1 MSNPLIGNQSAN
13 TEQLPTP
20 PSSPRPQV
28 LGRVSILSVT
38 LYAEYS
44 YHQKSRI
51 LLERDYSLV
60 LSREQKRNTLQRSGR
75 ESSRLER
82 ELKKDL
88 IVKREFHPAILL
100 FLTLYLAAGLGV
112 PLLILSYA
120 TVSLLFDL
128 ENFLG
133 YLHASAKITLVT
145 SRIVPTLRRVPR
157 FEAPIHVP
165 RPRNPSPHPPP
176 PYVRGPRVILE
187 EESDESL
194 TDSS

>member
-1 MSNPLIGNQSAN
+1 
-13 TEQLPTP
+13 
-20 PSSPRPQV
+20 
-28 LGRVSILSVT
+28 VSILSIT

-44 YHQKSRI
+44 YHQKSLI

-60 LSREQKRNTLQRSGR
+60 LSREQKRNISQQSGR

-82 ELKKDL
+82 ESKKDL

-100 FLTLYLAAGLGV
+100 FLTLCLVVGLGV
-112 PLLILSYA
+112 PLLVLFYVTA
-120 TVSLLFDL
+120 SLLFGL
-128 ENFLG
+128 ESYLG
-133 YLHASAKITLVT
+133 YLHASAKISFVT

-165 RPRNPSPHPPP
+165 PTPRNPSPQPPP

-187 EESDESL
+187 EETDESVS
-194 TDSS
+194 DSN

>member
-1 MSNPLIGNQSAN
+1 M
-13 TEQLPTP
+13 
-20 PSSPRPQV
+20 
-28 LGRVSILSVT
+28 

-60 LSREQKRNTLQRSGR
+60 LSREQKRNTLQRYGR

-100 FLTLYLAAGLGV
+100 FLTLCLAAGLGV
-112 PLLILSYA
+112 PLLVLSYA
-120 TVSLLFDL
+120 TISLLFNL

-133 YLHASAKITLVT
+133 NLHASAKITLVT
-145 SRIVPTLRRVPR
+145 SRIVPTLRRVPC

-187 EESDESL
+187 EETDEL
-194 TDSS
+194 VTDSN

>member
-1 MSNPLIGNQSAN
+1 
-13 TEQLPTP
+13 
-20 PSSPRPQV
+20 
-28 LGRVSILSVT
+28 VSILSIT

-44 YHQKSRI
+44 YHQKSLI

-60 LSREQKRNTLQRSGR
+60 LSREQKRNVSQQSGR

-82 ELKKDL
+82 ESKKDL

-100 FLTLYLAAGLGV
+100 FLTLCLAIGLGV
-112 PLLILSYA
+112 PLLVLFYVTA
-120 TVSLLFDL
+120 SLLFDL
-128 ENFLG
+128 ESYLG
-133 YLHASAKITLVT
+133 YLHASAKISFVT

-165 RPRNPSPHPPP
+165 PRPRNPSPQPPP